1 MVSRRIRILFEQ
13 ILMPGK
19 GPGIGL
25 FWEFGSRAGL
35 LPCTVWK
42 LLIIQP
48 FSKRKLNKIETENS
62 IGISGCSWC
71 CWKALGK

>member
-1 MVSRRIRILFEQ
+1 
-13 ILMPGK
+13 MPGK

-48 FSKRKLNKIETENS
+48 FSKRKLNKIELKTVLEFR
-62 IGISGCSWC
+62 GV
-71 CWKALGK
+71 LGVVGKPLASEI